1 MVKRSAEK
9 ELKAERSARI
19 ECQVLAVIKE
29 LGGANALEIQKK
41 LPALTIGE
49 VRAAIKRQ
57 IGICIQ
63 RRNGVGYCLTR

>member
-1 MVKRSAEK
+1 MVKRSADK
-9 ELKAERSARI
+9 ELQADRTAKI

-29 LGGANALEIQKK
+29 LGGANALQIHER

-57 IGICIQ
+57 FGICVQ
-63 RRNGVGYCLTR
+63 RKNGVGYCLTK